1 MKSIQLTKLGLGG
14 LAWALAV
21 TASAENWPTWRGPA
35 ANGVAPGGNPP
46 TEFSENKNVQWKIK
60 VPGSGTS
67 TPVIW
72 GDQVFV
78 LTAEKTG
85 KKVAAAASGES
96 RERGQ
101 GVERGRRPG
110 GERPEGQ
117 DRGERGSRGGERPR
131 PDGDQGSRGGERPR
145 PDGDRGSRGGAQRS
159 EQGGRPGFGGGSFNR
174 EEFIKRFDK
183 DGDGELND
191 AERDA
196 MRDELRQQFSR
207 GRGGERSSRSG
218 RSSRGRGGFG
228 GGGKPTEEYRF
239 VLLSLDRKTGRENW
253 RRVAATQVPH
263 EGHHRDHGY
272 ASGSPVT
279 DGEHIIVSF
288 GSRGLYCYDMKGKLQ
303 WKKDFGDMRTRNS
316 FGEGTSPALHGDT
329 VLLLWDHEGDS
340 ALYALDKKTGKLK
353 WKADRNEASGW
364 CTPVVTTHDGV
375 TQVIV
380 NGTRAVRSYQL
391 SDGKLLWQ
399 CGGQTPNCIPSVVV
413 DENFAYAMSGFR
425 GAHLAAIK
433 LGGSGDLTD
442 SKSVTWT
449 ANRGTPYTPSPL
461 LSNGRIW
468 YLSGNNG
475 ILSVRDT
482 KSGKLLVEGERL
494 DGVSGVYASPVSA
507 GGRVYI
513 AGRNGTVSVLK
524 DSATLEVLA
533 TNKLDENF
541 DSSPAVVGNQM
552 FLRGK
557 EHLYCI
563 ATK

>member
-1 MKSIQLTKLGLGG
+1 MKFIHLTKIGLGALAG
-14 LAWALAV
+14 LAWSLAGTV
-21 TASAENWPTWRGPA
+21 TAENWPTWRGPA
-35 ANGVAPGGNPP
+35 ANGVAPDSNPP
-46 TEFSENKNVQWKIK
+46 TEFSESKNVQWKTK
-60 VPGSGTS
+60 VPGSGSS

-72 GDQVFV
+72 GDQVFIM
-78 LTAEKTG
+78 TAEKTG
-85 KKVAAAASGES
+85 KKVAAAAGGES
-96 RERGQ
+96 REREQGTERRQRPDGQ
-101 GVERGRRPG
+101 
-110 GERPEGQ
+110 RPEGRG
-117 DRGERGSRGGERPR
+117 RGEQGSRGGDRPRPDGDRGSRGGERPR
-131 PDGDQGSRGGERPR
+131 PDGERSERGGQ
-145 PDGDRGSRGGAQRS
+145 S
-159 EQGGRPGFGGGSFNR
+159 GFGGGSFNR

-196 MRDELRQQFSR
+196 MRDELRQQFSG
-207 GRGGERSSRSG
+207 GRGGERSPRSG

-228 GGGKPTEEYRF
+228 GGGKPTEEYRY
-239 VLLSLDRKTGRENW
+239 VLMSLDRNTGKENW

-303 WKKDFGDMRTRNS
+303 WKKDFGDMRMRNS

-329 VLLLWDHEGDS
+329 VVLLWDHEGDS

-353 WKADRNEASGW
+353 WKTDRNEASGW
-364 CTPVVTTHDGV
+364 CTPVVTIHDGV

-399 CGGQTPNCIPSVVV
+399 CSGQTSNAIPSVVV

-442 SKSVTWT
+442 SKSVSWT

-475 ILSVRDT
+475 VLSVRDT

-524 DSATLEVLA
+524 DSAKLEVLA
-533 TNKLDENF
+533 TNELDDKF
-541 DSSPAVVGNQM
+541 DCSPAVVGNQM

>member
-14 LAWALAV
+14 LAGLALAL
-21 TASAENWPTWRGPA
+21 AGSIGANAENWPTWRGPA

-46 TEFSENKNVQWKIK
+46 TEFSESKNVQWKTK
-60 VPGSGTS
+60 VPGSGSS

-72 GDQVFV
+72 GDQVFIM
-78 LTAEKTG
+78 TAEKTG
-85 KKVAAAASGES
+85 KKVAAAAGGES
-96 RERGQ
+96 REREQ
-101 GVERGRRPG
+101 GTERRQRPD
-110 GERPEGQ
+110 GERPEGRG
-117 DRGERGSRGGERPR
+117 RGE
-131 PDGDQGSRGGERPR
+131 QGSRGGDRPR
-145 PDGDRGSRGGAQRS
+145 PDGDRGSRGG
-159 EQGGRPGFGGGSFNR
+159 ERPRPDGGSFNR

-196 MRDELRQQFSR
+196 MRDELRQQFSG
-207 GRGGERSSRSG
+207 GRGGERSPRSG

-228 GGGKPTEEYRF
+228 GGGKPTEEYRY
-239 VLLSLDRKTGRENW
+239 VLMSLDRNTGKENW

-303 WKKDFGDMRTRNS
+303 WKKDFGDMRMRNS

-329 VLLLWDHEGDS
+329 VVLLWDHEGDS

-353 WKADRNEASGW
+353 WKTDRNEASGW
-364 CTPVVTTHDGV
+364 CTPVVTIHDGV

-380 NGTRAVRSYQL
+380 NGSRAVRSYQL

-399 CGGQTPNCIPSVVV
+399 CSGQTSNAIPSVVV

-442 SKSVTWT
+442 SKSVSWT

-475 ILSVRDT
+475 VLSVRDT

-524 DSATLEVLA
+524 DSAKLEVLA
-533 TNKLDENF
+533 TNELDDKF
-541 DSSPAVVGNQM
+541 DCSPAVVGNQM

>member
-1 MKSIQLTKLGLGG
+1 MKFIHLTKIGLGG
-14 LAWALAV
+14 LAGLAWSLAGTV
-21 TASAENWPTWRGPA
+21 TAENWPTWRGPA
-35 ANGVAPGGNPP
+35 ANGVAPDSNPP
-46 TEFSENKNVQWKIK
+46 TEFSESKNVQWKTK
-60 VPGSGTS
+60 VPGSGSS

-78 LTAEKTG
+78 ITAEKTG
-85 KKVAAAASGES
+85 KKVAAAAGGES

-101 GVERGRRPG
+101 GAERRQRPD
-110 GERPEGQ
+110 GERPEGRG
-117 DRGERGSRGGERPR
+117 RGEQGSRGGDRPR
-131 PDGDQGSRGGERPR
+131 PDGEQGSRGGERPR
-145 PDGDRGSRGGAQRS
+145 PDGERSERGGQS
-159 EQGGRPGFGGGSFNR
+159 GFGGGSFNR

-196 MRDELRQQFSR
+196 MRDELRQQFGG
-207 GRGGERSSRSG
+207 GRGGERSPRSG

-228 GGGKPTEEYRF
+228 GGSKPTEEYRY
-239 VLLSLDRKTGRENW
+239 VLMSLDRNTGKENW

-303 WKKDFGDMRTRNS
+303 WKKNFGDMRMRNS

-329 VLLLWDHEGDS
+329 VVLLWDHEGDS

-353 WKADRNEASGW
+353 WKTDRNEASGW
-364 CTPVVTTHDGV
+364 CTPVVTIHDGV

-399 CGGQTPNCIPSVVV
+399 CSGQTSNAIPSVVV

-442 SKSVTWT
+442 SKSVSWT

-475 ILSVRDT
+475 VLSVRDT

-524 DSATLEVLA
+524 DSAKLEVLA
-533 TNKLDENF
+533 TNELDDKF
-541 DSSPAVVGNQM
+541 DCSPAVVGNQM

>member
-1 MKSIQLTKLGLGG
+1 MKSIQLIRFGLGG
-14 LAWALAV
+14 LTGLALALAGSIGGD
-21 TASAENWPTWRGPA
+21 TANAENWPAWRGPA
-35 ANGVAPGGNPP
+35 ANGVAPGSNPP
-46 TEFSENKNVQWKIK
+46 TEFSESKNVQWKTKI
-60 VPGSGTS
+60 PGSGSS

-72 GDQVFV
+72 GEQVFV
-78 LTAEKTG
+78 VTAEKTG
-85 KKVAAAASGES
+85 KKVAAASGES

-101 GVERGRRPG
+101 GAERRQN
-110 GERPEGQ
+110 PEGRS
-117 DRGERGSRGGERPR
+117 RGEQGSRGGDRPRPDADRGSRGGERPR
-131 PDGDQGSRGGERPR
+131 PDGERSERGGQ
-145 PDGDRGSRGGAQRS
+145 SR
-159 EQGGRPGFGGGSFNR
+159 FGGGSFNR

-196 MRDELRQQFSR
+196 MRDELRQQFS
-207 GRGGERSSRSG
+207 GERGGERSRRSG

-239 VLLSLDRKTGRENW
+239 VLISLDRNTGKENW

-263 EGHHRDHGY
+263 EGHHRDHGF

-303 WKKDFGDMRTRNS
+303 WKKDFGDMRMRNS
-316 FGEGTSPALHGDT
+316 FGEGTSPALYGDT
-329 VLLLWDHEGDS
+329 VVLLWDHEGDS

-353 WKADRNEASGW
+353 WKTDRNEASGW
-364 CTPVVTTHDGV
+364 CTPVVTIHDGV

-399 CGGQTPNCIPSVVV
+399 CSGQTSNAIPSVVV

-524 DSATLEVLA
+524 DSAKLEVLA
-533 TNKLDENF
+533 TNELDEKF
-541 DSSPAVVGNQM
+541 DCSPAVVGNQI

-557 EHLYCI
+557 ENLYCI
-563 ATK
+563 ASK

>member
-1 MKSIQLTKLGLGG
+1 MKFIHLTKIGLGG
-14 LAWALAV
+14 LAGLAWSLAGTV
-21 TASAENWPTWRGPA
+21 TAENWPTWRGPA

-46 TEFSENKNVQWKIK
+46 TEFSESKNVQWKTK
-60 VPGSGTS
+60 VPGSGSS

-78 LTAEKTG
+78 ITAEKTG
-85 KKVAAAASGES
+85 KKVAAAGGES

-101 GVERGRRPG
+101 GAERRQRPD
-110 GERPEGQ
+110 GERPEGRG
-117 DRGERGSRGGERPR
+117 RGEQGSRGGDRPRPDGDRGSRGGERPR
-131 PDGDQGSRGGERPR
+131 PDGERSQRGGQS
-145 PDGDRGSRGGAQRS
+145 GS
-159 EQGGRPGFGGGSFNR
+159 GGGSFNR

-183 DGDGELND
+183 NGDGELND

-196 MRDELRQQFSR
+196 MRDELRQQFSGR
-207 GRGGERSSRSG
+207 RGGERSPRSG

-228 GGGKPTEEYRF
+228 GGSKPTEEYRY
-239 VLLSLDRKTGRENW
+239 VLMSLDRNTGKENW

-303 WKKDFGDMRTRNS
+303 WKKDFGDMRMRNS

-329 VLLLWDHEGDS
+329 VVLLWDHEGDS

-353 WKADRNEASGW
+353 WKTDRNEASGW
-364 CTPVVTTHDGV
+364 CTPVVTVHDGV

-399 CGGQTPNCIPSVVV
+399 CSGQTSNAIPSIVV

-425 GAHLAAIK
+425 GAYLAAIK

-442 SKSVTWT
+442 SKSVSWT

-524 DSATLEVLA
+524 DSAKLEVLA
-533 TNKLDENF
+533 TNELDEKF
-541 DSSPAVVGNQM
+541 DCSPAVVGKQM

>member
-1 MKSIQLTKLGLGG
+1 LI
-14 LAWALAV
+14 
-21 TASAENWPTWRGPA
+21 
-35 ANGVAPGGNPP
+35 
-46 TEFSENKNVQWKIK
+46 
-60 VPGSGTS
+60 
-67 TPVIW
+67 
-72 GDQVFV
+72 
-78 LTAEKTG
+78 
-85 KKVAAAASGES
+85 
-96 RERGQ
+96 
-101 GVERGRRPG
+101 
-110 GERPEGQ
+110 
-117 DRGERGSRGGERPR
+117 
-131 PDGDQGSRGGERPR
+131 
-145 PDGDRGSRGGAQRS
+145 
-159 EQGGRPGFGGGSFNR
+159 
-174 EEFIKRFDK
+174 
-183 DGDGELND
+183 
-191 AERDA
+191 
-196 MRDELRQQFSR
+196 
-207 GRGGERSSRSG
+207 
-218 RSSRGRGGFG
+218 
-228 GGGKPTEEYRF
+228 
-239 VLLSLDRKTGRENW
+239 SLDRNTGKENW

-303 WKKDFGDMRTRNS
+303 WKKDFGDMRMRNS

-329 VLLLWDHEGDS
+329 VVLLWDHEGDS

-353 WKADRNEASGW
+353 WKTDRNEASGW
-364 CTPVVTTHDGV
+364 CTPVVTIHDGV

-399 CGGQTPNCIPSVVV
+399 CSGQTSNAIPSVVV

-524 DSATLEVLA
+524 DSAKLEVLA
-533 TNKLDENF
+533 TNELDEKF
-541 DSSPAVVGNQM
+541 DCSPAVVGDQI

-557 EHLYCI
+557 ESLYCI

>member
-1 MKSIQLTKLGLGG
+1 MKFIHLTKIGLGG
-14 LAWALAV
+14 LAGLAWSLAGTV
-21 TASAENWPTWRGPA
+21 TAENWPTWRGPA

-46 TEFSENKNVQWKIK
+46 TEFSESKNVQWKTK
-60 VPGSGTS
+60 VPGSGSS

-72 GDQVFV
+72 GDQVFIM
-78 LTAEKTG
+78 TAEKTG
-85 KKVAAAASGES
+85 KKVAAAAGGES
-96 RERGQ
+96 REREQ
-101 GVERGRRPG
+101 GTERRQRPD
-110 GERPEGQ
+110 GERPEGRG
-117 DRGERGSRGGERPR
+117 RGE
-131 PDGDQGSRGGERPR
+131 QGSRGGDRPR
-145 PDGDRGSRGGAQRS
+145 PDGDRGSRGG
-159 EQGGRPGFGGGSFNR
+159 ERPRPDGGSFNR

-196 MRDELRQQFSR
+196 MRDELRQQFSG
-207 GRGGERSSRSG
+207 GRGGERSPRSG

-228 GGGKPTEEYRF
+228 GGSKPTEEYRY
-239 VLLSLDRKTGRENW
+239 VLMSLDRNTGKENW

-303 WKKDFGDMRTRNS
+303 WKKDFGDMRMRNS

-329 VLLLWDHEGDS
+329 VVLLWDHEGDS

-353 WKADRNEASGW
+353 WKTDRNEASGW
-364 CTPVVTTHDGV
+364 CTPVVTIHDGV

-399 CGGQTPNCIPSVVV
+399 CSGQTSNAIPSVVV

-442 SKSVTWT
+442 SNSVSWT

-475 ILSVRDT
+475 VLSVRDT

-524 DSATLEVLA
+524 DSAKLEVLA
-533 TNKLDENF
+533 TNELDDKF
-541 DSSPAVVGNQM
+541 DCSPAVVGNQM

>member
-1 MKSIQLTKLGLGG
+1 MKFIHLTQIGLGG
-14 LAWALAV
+14 LAWSLAGTV
-21 TASAENWPTWRGPA
+21 TAENWPTWRGPA

-46 TEFSENKNVQWKIK
+46 TEFSESKNVQWKSK
-60 VPGSGTS
+60 VPGSGSS

-78 LTAEKTG
+78 ITAEKTG
-85 KKVAAAASGES
+85 KKVAAAGGES

-101 GVERGRRPG
+101 GAERRQRPD
-110 GERPEGQ
+110 GERPEGRG
-117 DRGERGSRGGERPR
+117 RGEQRSRGGDRPRPDGDQGPRGGERPR
-131 PDGDQGSRGGERPR
+131 PDRERSQRGGQ
-145 PDGDRGSRGGAQRS
+145 S
-159 EQGGRPGFGGGSFNR
+159 GFGGDSFNR

-183 DGDGELND
+183 NGDGELND

-196 MRDELRQQFSR
+196 MRDELRQQFSG
-207 GRGGERSSRSG
+207 GRGGERSPRSR

-228 GGGKPTEEYRF
+228 GGSKPTEEYRY
-239 VLLSLDRKTGRENW
+239 VLMSLDRNTGKENW

-303 WKKDFGDMRTRNS
+303 WKKDFGDMRMRNS

-329 VLLLWDHEGDS
+329 VVLLWDHEGDS

-353 WKADRNEASGW
+353 WKTDRNEASGW
-364 CTPVVTTHDGV
+364 CTPVVTIHDGV

-399 CGGQTPNCIPSVVV
+399 CSGQTSNAIPSVVV

-442 SKSVTWT
+442 SKSVSWT

-475 ILSVRDT
+475 VLSVRDT

-524 DSATLEVLA
+524 DSAKLEVLA
-533 TNKLDENF
+533 TNELDDKF
-541 DSSPAVVGNQM
+541 DCSPAVVGNQM

-557 EHLYCI
+557 EYLYCI

>member
-1 MKSIQLTKLGLGG
+1 MKSIQLIRLGLGSLTG
-14 LAWALAV
+14 LALALACSTGAT
-21 TASAENWPTWRGPA
+21 TANAENWPTWRGPT

-46 TEFSENKNVQWKIK
+46 TEFSESKNVQWKTK
-60 VPGSGTS
+60 VPGSGSS

-85 KKVAAAASGES
+85 KKVAAAVSGES

-101 GVERGRRPG
+101 GAERRQRPG
-110 GERPEGQ
+110 GERPEGRG
-117 DRGERGSRGGERPR
+117 RGEQGSRGGDRPRPDDDRGSRGGERPR
-131 PDGDQGSRGGERPR
+131 PDGERSERGGQ
-145 PDGDRGSRGGAQRS
+145 S
-159 EQGGRPGFGGGSFNR
+159 GFGGGSFNR

-196 MRDELRQQFSR
+196 MRDELRQQFSG
-207 GRGGERSSRSG
+207 GRGGERSRGRG

-228 GGGKPTEEYRF
+228 GGSKPTEEYRF
-239 VLLSLDRKTGRENW
+239 VLISLDRNTGKENW

-263 EGHHRDHGY
+263 EGHHRDHGF

-279 DGEHIIVSF
+279 DGKHIIVSF
-288 GSRGLYCYDMKGKLQ
+288 GSRGLYCYNMKGKLQ
-303 WKKDFGDMRTRNS
+303 WKKNFGDMRMRNS

-329 VLLLWDHEGDS
+329 VVLLWDHEGDS

-353 WKADRNEASGW
+353 WNTDRNVASGW
-364 CTPVVTTHDGV
+364 WTPVVTIHDGV

-399 CGGQTPNCIPSVVV
+399 CSGQTSNAIPSVVV

-524 DSATLEVLA
+524 DSAKLEVLA
-533 TNKLDENF
+533 TNELDEKF
-541 DSSPAVVGNQM
+541 DCSPAVVGNQI

-557 EHLYCI
+557 ENLYCI